1 MDRLKL
7 NTTEELHREINT
19 KMQQMLEETLA
30 RNLQLQKVTLYLG
43 NKLLV
48 IMMITMMIMMM
59 K

>member
-30 RNLQLQKVTLYLG
+30 RNLQLQKVPIYLG

>member
-30 RNLQLQKVTLYLG
+30 RNLQLQKVPIYLG

-48 IMMITMMIMMM
+48 IMMIMMM